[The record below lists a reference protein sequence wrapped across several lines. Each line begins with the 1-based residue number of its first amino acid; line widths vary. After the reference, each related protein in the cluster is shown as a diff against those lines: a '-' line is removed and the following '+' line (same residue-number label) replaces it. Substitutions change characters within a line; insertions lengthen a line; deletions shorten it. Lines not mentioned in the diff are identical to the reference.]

1 MQEAVKPQENAT
13 ALGLIIYTQEERDFM
28 QWCIGIEVSEF
39 LALPDYIFGHAMGV
53 YLRGDNGLR
62 LGRVYEKN
70 ADFDLVQRLGGH
82 LQI

>member
-13 ALGLIIYTQEERDFM
+13 ALGLIKYTKEERDFM
-28 QWCIGIEVSEF
+28 QWCIGLEVSEF
-39 LALPDYIFGHAMGV
+39 LALPDYIFGHAMTL

-62 LGRVYEKN
+62 LGAAFEKN
-70 ADFDLVQRLGGH
+70 VDFDLVQWLGGH

>member
-1 MQEAVKPQENAT
+1 MQDAIKTQENKEI
-13 ALGLIIYTQEERDFM
+13 LGLIKYTQEERDFM
-28 QWCIGIEVSEF
+28 QWCIGLDVSDF
-39 LALPDYIFGHAMGV
+39 SDLSYSLFDKAIGL

-70 ADFDLVQRLGGH
+70 ADFDIVLRLGGH